1 MTQPDLEILRTQG
14 YVQKLRDRA
23 RLLHDTV
30 ILQHSPEQLWP
41 ALSNTD
47 QVNAKA
53 GLAPIT
59 IFSRAREVGGSDLAV
74 KTRDLGF
81 LDLAYEELPYE
92 WSAPRYFLVE
102 RIYSKGPTAYVSFR
116 VELEAL
122 HTGQTEVS
130 VTIGLVPNL
139 PYFMVKPKLKSVLK
153 RMLDAYREID
163 LRLIDQTQLAI
174 SAFLDDAV
182 KHQAKIDSLLEVWQD
197 KSKYSNIPLQVA
209 RHLYTAPDAF
219 VRKLR
224 PFELASLY
232 SLDRLETLRFF
243 LRATAAG
250 YFNMSW
256 DLLCPSCKGAKSE
269 SMRLSEVRSDVH
281 CESCGIDFS
290 VRFDDNFELT
300 FYPVQTLRALED
312 SAFCAGSP
320 ANTAHVNWQKN
331 FWPQERYSEKLQLL
345 AGTYCLR
352 ALSMKGSLVFE
363 VAEGGLSVLDL
374 ELAESFQAMGP
385 LLLAPDVE
393 LRVYNGR
400 DIFQTLKLEDMK
412 WRRDMVSAAYVS
424 SLQDFRD
431 MFGSE
436 VLRPGVQLEIATIC
450 VMFTDLK
457 DSTAL
462 YETQG
467 DAFAFNLVQEHFEIM
482 IELINRFEGGIVK
495 TIGDAVMAVFHDPLQ
510 AMACALQI
518 HTDFQAWNENH
529 PQRPVI
535 LKVGIHKGPCIALN
549 LNNKLDYFGSTI
561 NKAARIQGES
571 VGEDIVVSETFLNE
585 PGVQRLLPVD
595 QYEVEAFVRNLKG
608 LSNNMRLLRIVKR
621 SAT

>member
-1 MTQPDLEILRTQG
+1 MSKPDLESLRTQD
-14 YVQKLRDRA
+14 YVVSLRERV
-23 RLLHDTV
+23 RLLHGKVT
-30 ILQHSPEQLWP
+30 LQHSPEQLWP

-53 GLAPIT
+53 GLAPVT
-59 IFSRAREVGGSDLAV
+59 IFTRARKVGGSDLTV

-92 WSAPRYFLVE
+92 WSAPNYFWVE

-130 VTIGLVPNL
+130 VTIGLVPKL
-139 PYFMVKPKLKSVLK
+139 PYFLVKLKLKGILK
-153 RMLDAYREID
+153 RMLEAYREID
-163 LRLIDQTQLAI
+163 LRLIDQTQQAI
-174 SAFLDDAV
+174 SAFLEDAV
-182 KHQAKIDSLLEVWQD
+182 KHQDKIDKLLVAWED
-197 KSKYSNIPLQVA
+197 KSKYSNIPVQVA
-209 RHLYTAPDAF
+209 RHLYTAPDSF

-232 SLDRLETLRFF
+232 GLDRLETLRFF

-269 SMRLSEVRSDVH
+269 TMRLSEVTSEVH
-281 CESCGIDFS
+281 CDSCGIDFG

-300 FYPVQTLRALED
+300 FYPVQTIRSVED

-320 ANTAHVNWQKN
+320 ANTAHVVWQKN
-331 FWPQERYSEKLQLL
+331 FWPQERYTEKLKLTP
-345 AGTYCLR
+345 GSYRLR
-352 ALSMKGSLVFE
+352 ALSMKGNLFFE
-363 VAEGGLSVLDL
+363 VAEGGRSVLELSL
-374 ELAESFQAMGP
+374 EENFKAQAN
-385 LLLAPDVE
+385 LVLAPEVE
-393 LRVYNGR
+393 LQIYNWR
-400 DIFQTLKLEDMK
+400 NVFQTLKLEDLK
-412 WRRDMVSAAYVS
+412 WRRDTVSAAYVS
-424 SLQDFRD
+424 SLQDFRE

-436 VLRPGVQLEIATIC
+436 VLRPGVQLEISNIC

-462 YETQG
+462 YELEG

-482 IELINRFEGGIVK
+482 IDLIKRFEGGIVK

-518 HTDFQAWNENH
+518 HEDFKIWNEKH
-529 PQRPVI
+529 PDRLVI
-535 LKVGIHKGPCIALN
+535 LKVGIHKGPCIALT

-571 VGEDIVVSETFLNE
+571 VGKDIVVSEAFLNE

-595 QYEVEAFVRNLKG
+595 TYEVDAFVRNLKG
-608 LSNNMRLLRIVKR
+608 LNSKMRLFRILKHIP
-621 SAT
+621 